1 MAQQRAGVEG
11 SGGGKKPQ
19 PPTFMGSRTG
29 RSSGVSGA
37 LKTIMAPGVALSKAQ
52 QSALMAYLKSLANSA
67 SKLTPKP
74 GSSSGPS
81 FAGAKP
87 SKPQPKPVKPEPKTK
102 PPMPKPK
109 PKPKPKPPTKLPN
122 TR

>member
-11 SGGGKKPQ
+11 SGGGKKPMPRGLSQ
-19 PPTFMGSRTG
+19 
-29 RSSGVSGA
+29 SSQSGGISGA

-52 QSALMAYLKSLANSA
+52 QSALMAYLKSLADSA

-102 PPMPKPK
+102 PPMSR
-109 PKPKPKPPTKLPN
+109 PKPKPKPPTKLPK

>member
-11 SGGGKKPQ
+11 SGGGKKPMPRGLSQ
-19 PPTFMGSRTG
+19 
-29 RSSGVSGA
+29 SSQSGGISGA

-52 QSALMAYLKSLANSA
+52 QSALMAYLKSLADSA
-67 SKLTPKP
+67 SKALP
-74 GSSSGPS
+74 GGSGAGRL
-81 FAGAKP
+81 AGAKPTKP

-102 PPMPKPK
+102 PPMSRPKPK
-109 PKPKPKPPTKLPN
+109 PKPAPRKLPD